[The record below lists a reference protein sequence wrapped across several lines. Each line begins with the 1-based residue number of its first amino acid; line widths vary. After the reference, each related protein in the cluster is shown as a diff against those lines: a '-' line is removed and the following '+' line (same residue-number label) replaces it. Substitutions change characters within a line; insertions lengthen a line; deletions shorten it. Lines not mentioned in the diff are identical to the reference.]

1 MRVDTLGRNYRR
13 HVSGM
18 GRLHSPLIV
27 DTTSCNTLL
36 FTFAKTVVSTLLS
49 PKASKHGQHTPLN
62 GVSENDTHDPF
73 AANLDLRVLD
83 SHC

>member
-36 FTFAKTVVSTLLS
+36 FNFAKKLVSALVS
-49 PKASKHGQHTPLN
+49 PKASKHRQHTPLN
-62 GVSENDTHDPF
+62 SVLENDTHDPF
-73 AANLDLRVLD
+73 TANLDSRVFD
-83 SHC
+83 SH

>member
-36 FTFAKTVVSTLLS
+36 FNFAKRISFGIGI
-49 PKASKHGQHTPLN
+49 A
-62 GVSENDTHDPF
+62 
-73 AANLDLRVLD
+73 
-83 SHC
+83 